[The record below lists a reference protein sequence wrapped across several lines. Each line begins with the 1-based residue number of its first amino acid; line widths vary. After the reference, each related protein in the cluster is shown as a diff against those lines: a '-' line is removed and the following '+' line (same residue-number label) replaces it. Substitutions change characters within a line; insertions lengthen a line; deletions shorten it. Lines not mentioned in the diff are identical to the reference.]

1 MFVQVP
7 LPGAAGP
14 GSTYVNVLG
23 GQCVKQPIVH
33 GCRKNK
39 LNAWPGGQC
48 AK

>member
-23 GQCVKQPIVH
+23 GQCVKQPIVVAE
-33 GCRKNK
+33 KIN
-39 LNAWPGGQC
+39 
-48 AK
+48 